1 MKEIVVTFSFICIC
15 LFSNAQESNQL
26 NKMIIESLRSYMS
39 YNSELR
45 KKECADCEKYNT
57 YICRD
62 GLPSNFP
69 YDSLPNVTFFSVDFF
84 RVYSNHLKKQLQKG
98 IDVLF
103 VSFKLKNNQLQVSI
117 TSKSVKLMN
126 KKAIVVGLSNWCNCF
141 YEYSC
146 EKQEWELKEN
156 KFGGI

>member
-1 MKEIVVTFSFICIC
+1 MQIAK
-15 LFSNAQESNQL
+15 
-26 NKMIIESLRSYMS
+26 
-39 YNSELR
+39 
-45 KKECADCEKYNT
+45 NT
-57 YICRD
+57 IHIFVETDYLHI
-62 GLPSNFP
+62 FP
-69 YDSLPNVTFFSVDFF
+69 YDSLPNVTYFSVDFF

-146 EKQEWELKEN
+146 KKQEWELKEN